1 MQVDYRERY
10 IWSLQS
16 GPVDHGAVKQW
27 TSRAQF
33 FSGNDEVLTR
43 HYAMAKEEVRL
54 WLQKLG
60 HRNLYDFLERIRQG
74 DGFVETYEE

>member
-10 IWSLQS
+10 GWAPQS
-16 GPVDHGAVKQW
+16 GAVDSGSVRRW

-33 FSGNDEVLTR
+33 FSGNDAELTR
-43 HYAMAKEEVRL
+43 HYAMAREEVRL

-60 HRNLYDFLERIRQG
+60 RRNLYDFLERIRLG
-74 DGFVETYEE
+74 NGFVDVYLE